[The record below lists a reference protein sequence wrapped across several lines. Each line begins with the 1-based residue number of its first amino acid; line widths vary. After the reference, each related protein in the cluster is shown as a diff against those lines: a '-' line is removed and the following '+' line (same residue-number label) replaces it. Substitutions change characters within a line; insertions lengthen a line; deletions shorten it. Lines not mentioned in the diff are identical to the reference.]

1 MSVDAQRFQ
10 DFRVFKKFSVKRKIR
25 KLKNANEKKNQEKNA
40 IIEKSNVW
48 NNHKKSVKNEKKT
61 CQK

>member
-40 IIEKSNVW
+40 IIEKSNV
-48 NNHKKSVKNEKKT
+48 
-61 CQK
+61 